1 MSKDN
6 LKPLLKYPGGKS
18 SELPLITKYLPD
30 SINNYIEP
38 FVGGGA
44 VYFALNN
51 KKNFINDKSQIL
63 VSLYKYVK
71 KKNVTFYN
79 ELNIIVSNWNKLK
92 ELANNEEIVSLY
104 IEFRDNNKIEMLD
117 KLKKI
122 INQGIDNVPLF
133 TLRKGECFEK
143 FLVECLERKFKLI
156 KNNEIKREK
165 QLEKKELIDNLE
177 AGIKSAYYTYLRD
190 VYNRPEEYDKLS
202 EPRKVAIYLF
212 IREYCYSSMFRFN
225 SKGGFNVPYGGVSY
239 NKKTLQNKIDY
250 YKSLK
255 VRKLLNNT
263 DIYNCDFYEFLK
275 NIEINSND
283 FMFIDPP
290 YDTAFSE
297 YDQNSFCAEDQKRL
311 AKYLIEECPC
321 NFMLIIKETPFIR
334 QLYERHGLNIIE
346 EEKTYFVS
354 FKNRNKKKTTHLI
367 IMNYKKEV

>member
-63 VSLYKYVK
+63 VSLYNYVK
-71 KKNVTFYN
+71 KKNATFYN

-104 IEFRDNNKIEMLD
+104 IEFRENKKVEMLD
-117 KLKKI
+117 KLKEI

-133 TLRKGECFEK
+133 TLRKCECFEK

-156 KNNEIKREK
+156 KNNEIKKEK

-190 VYNRPEEYDKLS
+190 VYNRPEEYDRLS

-290 YDTAFSE
+290 YDTTFSE